1 MGVGSWG
8 RPAEGIRPSLPEH
21 FCVTQHPT
29 PNTQDRQFTL
39 IARHYDDLM
48 AGVGYRHWVIYV
60 EEILSRMNYHPRT
73 VLDVACG
80 TGNVSEILASH
91 GFEVVGIDIAP
102 EMIEVARAKES
113 RVEYHVQDVAELDL
127 GRGFDLA
134 VCLFDSL
141 NYVTDPDRAAL
152 GIKRVGEHM
161 VPGGIFIFDI
171 NTVYALSHRFFDQ
184 ASLSPEHYPR
194 YVWNSHYD
202 HETRICRVDM
212 MFEVVEDGEPKQF
225 REVHYQ
231 RGHSIEELTQWL
243 IDGGMEVVDIFHAYR
258 FRKPTRRS
266 DRVFFV
272 ARKRA

>member
-1 MGVGSWG
+1 MT
-8 RPAEGIRPSLPEH
+8 RD
-21 FCVTQHPT
+21 T
-29 PNTQDRQFTL
+29 QFTL

-91 GFEVVGIDIAP
+91 GFEVVGIDISP
-102 EMIEVARAKES
+102 EMIEVARAKKS

-127 GRGFDLA
+127 RCHSERSEESRRRFDLA

-272 ARKRA
+272 ARKGH